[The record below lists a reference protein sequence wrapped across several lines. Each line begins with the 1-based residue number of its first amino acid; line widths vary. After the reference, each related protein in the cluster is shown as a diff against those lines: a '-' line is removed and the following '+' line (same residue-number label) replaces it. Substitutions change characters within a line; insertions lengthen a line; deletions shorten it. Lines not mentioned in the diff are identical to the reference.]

1 MEIISEAVSTRAKI
15 LLPVQLGLRTVGV
28 SICKLVFIDP
38 ACVVQVRIYSQSFE
52 GLKNPSAQRAA
63 RTAAAR
69 AQVQEYVSTNRNI
82 FVHVTVGV

>member
-1 MEIISEAVSTRAKI
+1 MISETVTTRGKT
-15 LLPVQLGLRTVGV
+15 LLPVQLGPRTVGR

-52 GLKNPSAQRAA
+52 GRKNPSAQRAP
-63 RTAAAR
+63 RTAAAS
-69 AQVQEYVSTNRNI
+69 AQVQKTVSANRNI